1 MMNNI
6 KLIFITGL
14 TASGK
19 SDLAIWLAK
28 KINGEIIN
36 ADSRQVYKFL
46 DIGSGKIEIAKSKE
60 IKIKNKK
67 FTLCYSKKFHIP
79 HYLISQQHPKYNYS
93 LGKWLKD
100 VDLLIEY
107 LNNRNKKIII
117 CGGTILYLKALKE
130 GWQLPKVKPNY
141 ILRKELEKLS
151 VDKLYKYLSKL
162 DKERAKSIDKN
173 NKRRL
178 IRAIEIIKQEGL
190 VPKLIKIP
198 KYNILILAPNFNW
211 NKLQNKIKERLKLR
225 SYRLILEIL
234 KLKRREL
241 SFERIINFG
250 LEYRWFGL
258 LVKNLEIKN
267 FNYHKFIILK
277 KDNFY
282 QNIFENCYRDI
293 RRFARK
299 QYREL
304 IKMEDVIWVKNKS
317 DCLNI
322 VKNYLN

>member
-1 MMNNI
+1 MNNI
-6 KLIFITGL
+6 NLIFITGL

-28 KINGEIIN
+28 KIDGEIIN

-46 DIGSGKIEIAKSKE
+46 DVGSGKIEIDKLKE
-60 IKIKNKK
+60 IRFKNKK
-67 FTLCYSKKFHIP
+67 FIICYSKKFNIP

-93 LGKWLKD
+93 LGKWLED
-100 VDLLIEY
+100 IDLLIGY
-107 LNNRNKKIII
+107 INNKAKKIII
-117 CGGTILYLKALKE
+117 CGGTILYLRALKE

-141 ILRKELEKLS
+141 NLRKELEKLS
-151 VDKLYKYLSKL
+151 VDELYKYLISL
-162 DKERAKSIDKN
+162 NKERAKNIDKN

-178 IRAIEIIKQEGL
+178 IRAIEIIKQQGSIPEL
-190 VPKLIKIP
+190 VKTP
-198 KYNILILAPNFNW
+198 KYNILTIAPDFDW
-211 NKLQNKIKERLKLR
+211 NKLENKIKKRLKVR
-225 SYRLILEIL
+225 SFRIILEIL
-234 KLKRREL
+234 KLKRRGL

-258 LVKNLEIKN
+258 LVKNLEIKSFDYN
-267 FNYHKFIILK
+267 KFIILK
-277 KDNFY
+277 RDNFY

-304 IKMEDVIWVKNKS
+304 IKMKDLIWVKNKN

-322 VKNYLN
+322 VKNYIN